1 MTPIRQLLHRNKH
14 AIGLIVCVML
24 FIGLGL
30 AIVRPQPERMAPY
43 VSFSA
48 DVDGTKGVMTLL
60 QEKQA
65 PVKAWKRSWSGLPAG
80 KGQALLVVE
89 PGAPL
94 DGEWAKLLGWVAQG
108 NELLLFSRDPG
119 AGEVFRT
126 ERSDALSGN
135 AAVMRQEG
143 IETVERLA
151 EIRTKQRIVLE
162 DGDVELLRDSSGV
175 IAARRAYGEGAVV
188 AAVAPEWLTNENVLK
203 HDHFEFVWPW
213 LVGDG
218 SRTVLWVDEYHHG
231 YEDTAGFLAAY
242 PAWLVAVC
250 AGLAVSLLLWLWQR
264 GKRFGP
270 AYTPRAWTVR
280 RGDETLRAV
289 AAWYER
295 GRFQSE
301 ALAHQA
307 RALRRLLLA
316 RWGLPLDASPEEAGR
331 LAKDRLSEETQA
343 VKLERLLRHAQG
355 LERGAGADGAFVER
369 TREYGEMIA
378 LLEKE

>member
-1 MTPIRQLLHRNKH
+1 MTPIKQWLHGNKH
-14 AIGLIVCVML
+14 VIGLAVSVML

-30 AIVRPQPERMAPY
+30 MVLKPQPEQMAPY

-48 DVDGTKGVMTLL
+48 NVDGTKGVIALL
-60 QEKQA
+60 GEKQA
-65 PVKAWKRSWSGLPAG
+65 PLKTWKRSWGELPAG

-89 PGAPL
+89 PDAPPE
-94 DGEWAKLLGWVAQG
+94 DEWAKLLEWVERG
-108 NELLLFSRDPG
+108 NELLLFSRNLG

-126 ERSDALSGN
+126 ERSDALSGT
-135 AAVMRQEG
+135 AIVMRQDG
-143 IETVERLA
+143 KETAERMVEVR
-151 EIRTKQRIVLE
+151 IKQRIILE
-162 DGDVELLRDSSGV
+162 DGDIELLRDSSGV
-175 IAARRAYGEGAVV
+175 IAARRPYGEGAII
-188 AAVAPEWLTNENVLK
+188 AAVTPEWLTNENVLK
-203 HDHFEFVWPW
+203 HDHFELVWPW

-231 YEDTAGFLAAY
+231 YMDTRGFLAVY
-242 PAWLVAVC
+242 PAWLVAAC

-280 RGDETLRAV
+280 RGDETLQAV

-295 GRFQSE
+295 RRFKSE

-316 RWGLPLDASPEEAGR
+316 RWGLPLEASPEEAMR
-331 LAKDRLSEETQA
+331 LAKDRLSEVQA
-343 VKLERLLRHAQG
+343 VKLERLLRHAQA
-355 LERGAGADGAFVER
+355 LERGAGTDGAFVER

-378 LLEKE
+378 LLERE